1 MAKINDAA
9 SWQIPVWYQMG
20 MVYER
25 LMQPTKASE
34 LYSKI
39 IAREKELDSA
49 KRTLSLDAVLDMAR
63 WRKDNLKWQLKTEAI
78 NAAFHGASPA
88 DVALSAK

>member
-1 MAKINDAA
+1 
-9 SWQIPVWYQMG
+9 MG

-25 LMQPTKASE
+25 LMQPSKAAE
-34 LYSKI
+34 LYGRI
-39 IAREKELDSA
+39 IERQKELDTA

-63 WRKDNLKWQLKTEAI
+63 WRKENLKWQLKTEAI
-78 NAAFHGASPA
+78 NAAFHGSPAA